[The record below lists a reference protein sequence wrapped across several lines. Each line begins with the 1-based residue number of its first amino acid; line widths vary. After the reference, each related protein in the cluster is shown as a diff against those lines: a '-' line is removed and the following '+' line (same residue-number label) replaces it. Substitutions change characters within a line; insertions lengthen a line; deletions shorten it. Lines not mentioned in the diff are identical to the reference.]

1 MEPGQHQPSNRSM
14 VPLSGGVMVMTHDM
28 SISARAAQLKDLLER
43 SVVTDRNGAQNA
55 LEESITVFCDQ
66 LIEMRDSGRSLYL
79 VGNGGS
85 AGVAGHAATD
95 FFNVAKIR
103 AITLHESSLLTCMAN
118 DFGYE
123 NAFARMLGQMVKPG
137 DVVITIS
144 SSGKSMNIRNAAM
157 QATQNGGLVVTL
169 SGFAE
174 DNPLRSMGEI
184 NFWLDSCSYG
194 LVEIGHQFILHNIS
208 DRFGLMS

>member
-1 MEPGQHQPSNRSM
+1 
-14 VPLSGGVMVMTHDM
+14 M
-28 SISARAAQLKDLLER
+28 SIAARAAQFKDLLER
-43 SVVTDRNGAQNA
+43 SVVTDKDGITD
-55 LEESITVFCDQ
+55 EIEVSIAAFCDR
-66 LIEMRDSGRSLYL
+66 LTEMRKNGRNLYL

-85 AGVAGHAATD
+85 AGVAGHAVTD
-95 FFNVAKIR
+95 FFNVAKLR

-123 NAFARMLGQMVKPG
+123 NAFARMLAQMVNPG
-137 DVVITIS
+137 DVVIAIS

-157 QATQNGGLVVTL
+157 QAAQNGGMVVTL
-169 SGFAE
+169 SGFAR